1 MDHFPQ
7 PDVPAESPAT
17 GPNPPEAGALVVYSN
32 LACPV
37 AGRAVETLLSA
48 REEHGL
54 GIELVVDHRPLPP
67 ESIGRPE
74 DDPEGDD
81 AETAGRNPPVH
92 TRTAHEAVQAAK
104 AQGPEASV
112 RLDRALRAAL
122 HDQRRPDGAFD
133 PTDLHAIAD
142 LAVDVG
148 LDRADLT
155 AELRSGRPGADVR
168 HHLAEAVASGI
179 TESPTIVTPGGG
191 LVVAPD
197 DREVAELVRRA
208 ATGVAAE

>member
-1 MDHFPQ
+1 MDDHPQ
-7 PDVPAESPAT
+7 PDVPTGSAPAGSPAK
-17 GPNPPEAGALVVYSN
+17 GSNPPEAGALVVYSN

-54 GIELVVDHRPLPP
+54 DIELVVDHRPLPP
-67 ESIGRPE
+67 ESISRPE
-74 DDPEGDD
+74 GH
-81 AETAGRNPPVH
+81 PVP

-122 HDQRRPDGAFD
+122 HDERRPEQAFD

-142 LAVDVG
+142 LAVGVG
-148 LDRADLT
+148 LDRAELT

-168 HHLAEAVASGI
+168 HHLAKAVASGI

-191 LVVAPD
+191 LAVAPD
-197 DREVAELVRRA
+197 DREVEELVRRA